1 MAFTICWHS
10 GYVFHVALR
19 IGEVN
24 LFWDSLYFLIQKCP
38 SFVPKIRNY
47 HPIHD

>member
-24 LFWDSLYFLIQKCP
+24 LFWDSLYPQ
-38 SFVPKIRNY
+38 IRNY
-47 HPIHD
+47 API